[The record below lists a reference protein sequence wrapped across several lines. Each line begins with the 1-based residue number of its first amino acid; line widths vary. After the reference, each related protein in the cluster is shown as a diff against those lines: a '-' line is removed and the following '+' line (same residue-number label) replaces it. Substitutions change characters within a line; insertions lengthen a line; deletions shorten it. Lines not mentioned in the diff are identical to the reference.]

1 MSVNGGSQGQGG
13 DPAEEYSKPEVSE
26 IFGEVLLF
34 SHQPLSVEDVCE
46 NRSCQGRPEA
56 AREGASESV
65 LEINSWE
72 HCCMSYSLREGVC
85 EVQSQVEG
93 GAFSEGA
100 SVVTRPSR
108 SRRSRRVLRV

>member
-1 MSVNGGSQGQGG
+1 MGARK
-13 DPAEEYSKPEVSE
+13 AEEGIRRRNTPKWKLVRSLGKSSSFLISRSE
-26 IFGEVLLF
+26 
-34 SHQPLSVEDVCE
+34 SRTCVED
-46 NRSCQGRPEA
+46 RSCQGRPEA

-108 SRRSRRVLRV
+108 SWRSRRVLRVLT